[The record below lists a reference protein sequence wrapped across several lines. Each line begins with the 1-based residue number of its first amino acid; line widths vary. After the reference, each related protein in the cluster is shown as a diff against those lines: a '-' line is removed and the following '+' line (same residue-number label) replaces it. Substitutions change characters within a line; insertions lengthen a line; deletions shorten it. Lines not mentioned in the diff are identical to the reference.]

1 MSNPGVADTQVNK
14 NSMGESSNTNSAD
27 LSNAQVDWEKRYK
40 DTQAAY
46 TRSRQELAEAKAKL
60 TVLEPMAK
68 PALSIDEAAK
78 AELDDLKYRDPDTW
92 REKLS
97 ILEAESRKSFD
108 SKVADNL
115 RNLSE
120 LERRQLVLEDFVARN
135 PGFVINDDVIAYD
148 IPPRITKKLE
158 KGEISFEEFLEET
171 KTYMQAPKVIGSA
184 NTALNQPNLTKV
196 GGDSSYTKNA
206 ADKDFVSQYKK
217 IIY

>member
-14 NSMGESSNTNSAD
+14 NSMGENSNTNSAD

-60 TVLEPMAK
+60 TVLEPLAK
-68 PALSIDEAAK
+68 PTLSIDEAAR

-196 GGDSSYTKNA
+196 GGDGSYTKNA
-206 ADKDFVSQYKK
+206 ADKDFVSNIKK
-217 IIY
+217 